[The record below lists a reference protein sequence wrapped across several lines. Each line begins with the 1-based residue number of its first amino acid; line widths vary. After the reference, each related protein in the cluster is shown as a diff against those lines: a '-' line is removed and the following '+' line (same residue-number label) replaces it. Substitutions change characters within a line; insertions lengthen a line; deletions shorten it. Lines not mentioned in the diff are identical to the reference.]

1 MLIKVVTLKLM
12 SLSTFWSYMQPET
25 NLYEHTQVHTNIW
38 VWVSHFRGDAFPTQ
52 DAVKTL
58 CFCEALPPG

>member
-1 MLIKVVTLKLM
+1 
-12 SLSTFWSYMQPET
+12 MQPET

-38 VWVSHFRGDAFPTQ
+38 VWVSHFRDDAFPTQ

-58 CFCEALPPG
+58 CFCGALPPGWIDNDIWGFLHLGEPR